1 MPPLSAA
8 MRYSLLAGGKR
19 LRPCMLLAAVAMMG
33 EDWRGALEYA
43 CALEMIHTYSLIHDD
58 LPAMDNDTLRRG
70 KPTNHVIFGEG
81 QAVLAG
87 DGLLNC
93 AYERMLADA
102 LAHPHSLE
110 RRVAAMAEIARGAG
124 VEYMVR
130 GQSLDLAC
138 EGQEN
143 VEAETLRQIHTARLV
158 ACSWARCAG
167 RAGSAART
175 RRAMDA
181 LTGYAHALCLLFQY
195 ADDLLDVF
203 STPAELGKSIG
214 KDADEGK
221 LTAVR
226 LFGVEGTRAQMKAL
240 CEEAGWAHRAF
251 SRGGG
256 TVYSVGG
263 GYARAQKVG
272 ALCTYLRNCLP
283 IGLCGWVCSPGL

>member
-1 MPPLSAA
+1 MLEQYREAVEARLRTILPEEEMPPLSAA

-110 RRVAAMAEIARGAG
+110 RRVAVMAEIARGAG

-143 VEAETLRQIHTARLV
+143 VEAETLRQIHTGKTCGMFLGAMRG
-158 ACSWARCAG
+158 AG
-167 RAGSAART
+167 RFCGADAA
-175 RRAMDA
+175 AMDA
-181 LTGYAHALCLLFQY
+181 LTGYAHAFGLLFQY

-240 CEEAGWAHRAF
+240 CEEAVGHIAHFQEAAEPFIQLAADMLVR
-251 SRGGG
+251 R
-256 TVYSVGG
+256 
-263 GYARAQKVG
+263 K
-272 ALCTYLRNCLP
+272 
-283 IGLCGWVCSPGL
+283 

>member
-1 MPPLSAA
+1 MLEQYREAVEARLRTILPEEEMPPLRAA

-93 AYERMLADA
+93 AYERMLAAA

-110 RRVAAMAEIARGAG
+110 RPRWPRSRGARAWNTWCAG
-124 VEYMVR
+124 NR
-130 GQSLDLAC
+130 WIWLAKARKTWKRKRF
-138 EGQEN
+138 GKSI
-143 VEAETLRQIHTARLV
+143 RARLV

-175 RRAMDA
+175 RRPWM
-181 LTGYAHALCLLFQY
+181 
-195 ADDLLDVF
+195 
-203 STPAELGKSIG
+203 P
-214 KDADEGK
+214 
-221 LTAVR
+221 
-226 LFGVEGTRAQMKAL
+226 
-240 CEEAGWAHRAF
+240 
-251 SRGGG
+251 
-256 TVYSVGG
+256 
-263 GYARAQKVG
+263 
-272 ALCTYLRNCLP
+272 
-283 IGLCGWVCSPGL
+283 